1 MSVMETL
8 RARTTLVE
16 CNRST
21 WFDPKRSSLVGM
33 PSFDRRRYELSE
45 PLSLDYEENGGCL
58 GYDELCLDIVSK
70 SYNVQRSTIQLMTE
84 YEHVVDYTRVEL
96 VDPVRAAF
104 SSLGA
109 TLVVKE
115 NVTYAGKVTTAF
127 VFYHAP
133 INPQM
138 ERTPFMILDVR
149 QPGIIIRD
157 HWLLL
162 QDMTYSEQRILQ
174 DMRKYAI
181 ISAFRPTSRSMTD
194 SLPAKH

>member
-21 WFDPKRSSLVGM
+21 TFDPRRTPLVHL
-33 PSFDRRRYELSE
+33 PPFHRLSYDLSE

-70 SYNVQRSTIQLMTE
+70 SYNFQGSNIHLMTE
-84 YEHVVDYTRVEL
+84 YEHVVGYTRVEV

-115 NVTYAGKVTTAF
+115 NVTHSTKFTTTF

-133 INPQM
+133 IDPQM

-157 HWLLL
+157 HWVLQ
-162 QDMTYSEQRILQ
+162 QDMTLSEQRILQ

-181 ISAFRPTSRSMTD
+181 IPAFRPTSRSMTD
-194 SLPAKH
+194 SPPAKH